1 MKKYSLKNHINKRRD
16 YLKKKLAI
24 IHTTP
29 VTINIMKELA
39 AQYLPDV
46 QINNYLDD
54 SILPQLKESNGD
66 INTVKDRIIQFVK
79 NAEMIHANAVLF
91 ACSSIGEVAER
102 AQELVHIPVIRIDDA
117 MTETAVKAGGK
128 IGVAATLPTTLN
140 PTFNLLA
147 DKADKLQTD
156 IELISLLCEDAY
168 LELMNGNKEKH
179 DQILAENL
187 KELGGQTDVVVLA
200 QASMASAVT
209 ALPSEIQSK
218 FLTSP
223 ELGMKQM
230 RSILNESSRE
240 GD

>member
-1 MKKYSLKNHINKRRD
+1 M
-16 YLKKKLAI
+16 KKKLAI

-29 VTINIMKELA
+29 VTIDIMKELA
-39 AQYLPDV
+39 AQYLPDI

-54 SILPQLKESNGD
+54 SILPQLKESDGD
-66 INTVKDRIIQFVK
+66 INTVKDRIIQFIQ
-79 NAEMIHANAVLF
+79 NAEKIHVNAVLF
-91 ACSSIGEVAER
+91 ACSSIGEIVGQ
-102 AQELVHIPVIRIDDA
+102 AQEMVDIPVIRIDDA
-117 MTETAVKAGGK
+117 MADTAVKAGSK
-128 IGVAATLPTTLN
+128 IGVAATLSTTLN
-140 PTFNLLA
+140 PTFNLLVH
-147 DKADKLQTD
+147 KADQLQKE

-168 LELMNGNKEKH
+168 LELMNGNKAKH

-187 KELGGQTDVVVLA
+187 KQLGEQTDVVVLA

-223 ELGMKQM
+223 ELGMKKM
-230 RSILNESSRE
+230 GAILNEHGRD